1 MKSLEIK
8 DEVLRFIKESAQR
21 NRMDK
26 VILFGSRARGDN
38 SAKSDIDLAFSG
50 EQPYSFEEDLEERCP
65 TLLEFDFVNLM
76 RGPSQELLANIERD
90 GVLLYGSS

>member
-8 DEVLRFIKESAQR
+8 NEVLRFIRESAQR
-21 NRMDK
+21 NGMDK

-38 SAKSDIDLAFSG
+38 SEKSDIDLAFSG
-50 EQPYSFEEDLEERCP
+50 KHPYSLEVDLEERCP

-76 RGPSQELLANIERD
+76 RDPSQELLANIERD
-90 GVLLYGSS
+90 GIVLYG